1 MSRIAVYRHW
11 KGYLPPPEQVHPAD
25 RIAVNHQRGER
36 ALAVMEQH
44 LSGADWFVG
53 QGCTIAD
60 IALYAYTH
68 TAEEGGFDLA
78 PYTAIERWLDRVR
91 AKPGHIPQMRKEP
104 GVPLTKRPG

>member
-1 MSRIAVYRHW
+1 MGRVFAAARASPS
-11 KGYLPPPEQVHPAD
+11 G
-25 RIAVNHQRGER
+25 QRGER

-44 LSGADWFVG
+44 LSGADRFVG

-104 GVPLTKRPG
+104 GVPLTKWPG